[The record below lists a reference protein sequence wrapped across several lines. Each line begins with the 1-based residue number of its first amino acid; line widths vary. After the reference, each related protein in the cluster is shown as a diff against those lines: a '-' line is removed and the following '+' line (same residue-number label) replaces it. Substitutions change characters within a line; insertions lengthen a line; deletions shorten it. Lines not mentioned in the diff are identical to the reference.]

1 MSQRAGRAG
10 TMSAMDDDRLER
22 IGILAPLSRR
32 ERQRFVKDG
41 IVLTFAPG
49 EAVVREG
56 DPATRLY
63 LIVKGTVRVEQAA
76 VGEVATLGEGNFFGE
91 LALLER
97 HGRSATVTA
106 VDEVECI
113 AVSAWEFRSTLK
125 ERPAI
130 ALPML
135 EELIARLHRTEHEA

>member
-1 MSQRAGRAG
+1 
-10 TMSAMDDDRLER
+10 MDDDQLGR
-22 IGILAPLSRR
+22 IAILAPLSKRD
-32 ERQRFVKDG
+32 RQRFVRDG

-63 LIVKGTVRVEQAA
+63 LIVKGSVRVEQAA
-76 VGEVATLGEGNFFGE
+76 AGELATLGEGNFFGE

-106 VDEVECI
+106 IDEVECI
-113 AVSAWEFRSTLK
+113 AVSAWEFRSTLQ
-125 ERPAI
+125 EHPEI
-130 ALPML
+130 ALPMMD
-135 EELIARLHRTEHEA
+135 ELIARLHRTEHEA

>member
-1 MSQRAGRAG
+1 
-10 TMSAMDDDRLER
+10 MDDDQLAR
-22 IGILAPLSRR
+22 IAILAPLGKGDRR
-32 ERQRFVKDG
+32 RFVKDG
-41 IVLTFAPG
+41 MVLSFAPG
-49 EAVVREG
+49 DAVVREG

-106 VDEVECI
+106 VDDVECI

-125 ERPAI
+125 EHPEI

-135 EELIARLHRTEHEA
+135 EELIARLHRTEHVDSRPATE